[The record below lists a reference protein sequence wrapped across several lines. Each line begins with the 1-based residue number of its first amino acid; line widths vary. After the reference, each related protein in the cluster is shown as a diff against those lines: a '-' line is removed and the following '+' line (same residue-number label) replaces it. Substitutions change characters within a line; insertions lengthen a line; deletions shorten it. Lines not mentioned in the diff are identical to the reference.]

1 MTIGIPCDMLIPEV
15 LNMNREELNKLLA
28 QLHGELQELDLRE
41 PVDEASEEYDRWA
54 EEHEEVIL
62 SRRAGYKDEESWH

>member
-15 LNMNREELNKLLA
+15 LTMNREELNKLLA
-28 QLHGELQELDLRE
+28 QLHTELQELDLRE

-54 EEHEEVIL
+54 EEHEDLEDQIDDVL
-62 SRRAGYKDEESWH
+62 DQLDAL